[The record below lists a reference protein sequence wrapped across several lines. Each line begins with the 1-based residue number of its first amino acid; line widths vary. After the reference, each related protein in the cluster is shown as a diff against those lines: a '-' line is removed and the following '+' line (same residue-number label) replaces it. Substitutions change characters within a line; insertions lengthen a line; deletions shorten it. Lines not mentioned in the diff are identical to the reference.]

1 MESVN
6 EFDKTEDISMLTR
19 ASVLEETLEEQKCK
33 PSEPWLGNKC
43 WQNSKR
49 RDTYSEEPRESFQRD
64 FSHMS
69 RDLTFLG
76 KKKKRPLVDK

>member
-43 WQNSKR
+43 
-49 RDTYSEEPRESFQRD
+49 
-64 FSHMS
+64 
-69 RDLTFLG
+69 
-76 KKKKRPLVDK
+76 